1 MKTVLLLLLFT
12 IEAHAQYSKRGGVI
26 QCLALA
32 QPVNWYPENNNS
44 PKTIHNQFVYI
55 TLFPNKIIVTDD
67 DFNEKLKIHY
77 EQMGTIGE
85 YYLYAQDEKN
95 FFIINKDMKACGYT
109 LNGHTIFTAAIDPI
123 KTLTLINAL
132 ELQKNDSNSKDNTKE
147 QSHLYIPVKYKEVI
161 TEQNSNHSTIP
172 KIEYF
177 IIHANHDITIKE
189 KDDIEKTYRKIK
201 VFNSPKGDIIKTDK
215 GLIITYRKS
224 DSDIIYI
231 DNGLLLRYPIDAN
244 KNMKK

>member
-12 IEAHAQYSKRGGVI
+12 IEAHAQYSKRDGAI
-26 QCLALA
+26 QCLALE
-32 QPVNWYPENNNS
+32 QPVNWYTENNNS
-44 PKTIHNQFVYI
+44 PETIHYQFVYI
-55 TLFPNKIIVTDD
+55 ILFPNKIIVTDD
-67 DFNEKLKIHY
+67 DFDERLKIHY
-77 EQMGTIGE
+77 EQMGTIDE

-95 FFIINKDMKACGYT
+95 FFIINKNMKACGYT

-123 KTLTLINAL
+123 KTLALMNVL
-132 ELQKNDSNSKDNTKE
+132 ELKKNNSSSKDDTDE

-161 TEQNSNHSTIP
+161 IEQNSNHSTIP
-172 KIEYF
+172 QIEYF

-201 VFNSPKGDIIKTDK
+201 VFNTPKGDIIKTDK
-215 GLIITYRKS
+215 GLMISYRKS

-231 DNGLLLRYPIDAN
+231 DNGLLLRYPIDIN
-244 KNMKK
+244 KNLKK

>member
-1 MKTVLLLLLFT
+1 
-12 IEAHAQYSKRGGVI
+12 
-26 QCLALA
+26 
-32 QPVNWYPENNNS
+32 
-44 PKTIHNQFVYI
+44 
-55 TLFPNKIIVTDD
+55 
-67 DFNEKLKIHY
+67 
-77 EQMGTIGE
+77 MGTIGE

-244 KNMKK
+244 KNLKK

>member
-1 MKTVLLLLLFT
+1 MWLHFKWSYHF
-12 IEAHAQYSKRGGVI
+12 YSSNRPYK
-26 QCLALA
+26 
-32 QPVNWYPENNNS
+32 N
-44 PKTIHNQFVYI
+44 
-55 TLFPNKIIVTDD
+55 PN
-67 DFNEKLKIHY
+67 
-77 EQMGTIGE
+77 
-85 YYLYAQDEKN
+85 
-95 FFIINKDMKACGYT
+95 INKCIRVT
-109 LNGHTIFTAAIDPI
+109 
-123 KTLTLINAL
+123 
-132 ELQKNDSNSKDNTKE
+132 KNDSNSKDNTKE

-244 KNMKK
+244 KNLKK